1 MSLFLC
7 LLASAVVFASKM
19 TLFKPAWLF
28 GLVDGIKLFGS
39 GAGMPGEKTSPKTS
53 RRAPTNGTD

>member
-1 MSLFLC
+1 MHR
-7 LLASAVVFASKM
+7 FASKM
-19 TLFKPAWLF
+19 TLFKPAWHF

-39 GAGMPGEKTSPKTS
+39 GAGMPGEKAPPKTG

>member
-1 MSLFLC
+1 MSLILC
-7 LLASAVVFASKM
+7 LFASAVVSASKM

-39 GAGMPGEKTSPKTS
+39 GAGMPGEKTSPKT
-53 RRAPTNGTD
+53 G